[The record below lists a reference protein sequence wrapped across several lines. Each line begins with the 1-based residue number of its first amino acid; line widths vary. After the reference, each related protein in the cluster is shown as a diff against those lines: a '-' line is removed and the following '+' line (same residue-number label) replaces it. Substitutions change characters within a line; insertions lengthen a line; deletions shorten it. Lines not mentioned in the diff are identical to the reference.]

1 MKLSRSTSILLGV
14 LGLVTLIGGYIMYT
28 ALKPED
34 YGDGTVTEEEAQASQ
49 AEVLFINLA
58 SQIDNIQFDE
68 SLFTD
73 PRFAALVDMRVGI
86 IEEESGREDPFANI
100 VGLPKAPR

>member
-14 LGLVTLIGGYIMYT
+14 LGVVTLVGGYIMYN

-34 YGDGTVTEEEAQASQ
+34 YADGTVTEEEAQASQ

-58 SQIDNIQFDE
+58 SQIDNIRFDQ

-73 PRFAALVDMRVGI
+73 PRFAALVDIRVGI

-100 VGLPKAPR
+100 VGLPRAAR